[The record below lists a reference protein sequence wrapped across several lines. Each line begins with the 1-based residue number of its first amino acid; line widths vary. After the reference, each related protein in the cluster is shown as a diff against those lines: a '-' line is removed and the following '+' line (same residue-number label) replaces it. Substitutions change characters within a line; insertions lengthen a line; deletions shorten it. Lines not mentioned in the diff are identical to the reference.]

1 MAVAQQAPINFAVM
15 YATHDAFRR
24 DLERFAAAV
33 ASGRAG
39 TPQVRAGWENFKRQ
53 LHVHHT
59 VEDAV
64 LWPRVAA
71 QVSDR
76 PDDQKLLA
84 EMEAEHAQLDAV
96 LAAVDTGMSGG
107 GADLGERV
115 DRLAQALGSHMRHEE
130 DAALPLI
137 QDVLTNKDWD
147 AFRSAMARK
156 QGPKGAAVYI
166 PWVMDGRDVAERK
179 RFLDCMPAPVKV
191 LNKLFWESSY
201 QKRGLFSA

>member
-1 MAVAQQAPINFAVM
+1 MAVAQQAPIDFAVM

-24 DLERFAAAV
+24 DLERLAAAV

-64 LWPRVAA
+64 LWPRIAG
-71 QVSDR
+71 QVSER
-76 PDDQKLLA
+76 PDDQRLLA
-84 EMEAEHAQLDAV
+84 EMEAEHAQLDSA
-96 LAAVDTGMSGG
+96 LAAVDAGLSSRS
-107 GADLGERV
+107 ADLGERV
-115 DRLAQALGSHMRHEE
+115 GRLAQSLGSHMRHEE

-137 QDVLTNKDWD
+137 QDVLTHKDWD
-147 AFRSAMARK
+147 AFRSAMAKK
-156 QGPKGAAVYI
+156 QGPKGAAIYI
-166 PWVMDGRDVAERK
+166 PWVMDGRDVTERK

-191 LNKLFWESSY
+191 LNKLFWEPSY

>member
-39 TPQVRAGWENFKRQ
+39 TSQVRAGWENFKRQ

-71 QVSDR
+71 QVTER
-76 PDDQKLLA
+76 PDDQKLMA
-84 EMEAEHAQLDAV
+84 EMEAEHASLDAV
-96 LAAVDTGMSGG
+96 LAAVDTGLAQSS
-107 GADLGERV
+107 ADLGERV
-115 DRLAQALGSHMRHEE
+115 ERLAQALGSHMRHEE

-147 AFRSAMARK
+147 AFRSAMAKK

-179 RFLDCMPAPVKV
+179 RFLDTMPAPVKV

-201 QKRGLFSA
+201 QKRRLFAA